1 MEDPDIPEGL
11 RGLVL
16 DGKEVDPLQVSYILG
31 RDAIISTEKP
41 SAIAR
46 WRERLFAW
54 MRRNEARATAF
65 YKIPPSR
72 AIEFGIQVEI

>member
-1 MEDPDIPEGL
+1 M
-11 RGLVL
+11 L
-16 DGKEVDPLQVSYILG
+16 DGKEIDPLAASYILG
-31 RDAIISTEKP
+31 RDSIISTEKP

-54 MRRNEARATAF
+54 MRRNEARASAF

-72 AIEFGIQVEI
+72 AIDFGIQIEI

>member
-1 MEDPDIPEGL
+1 MEEPDVPEGL

-16 DGKEVDPLQVSYILG
+16 DGKEIDPLSVSYILG
-31 RDAIISTEKP
+31 RDAVISTEKP
-41 SAIAR
+41 SAIPR
-46 WRERLFAW
+46 WRERLFSW
-54 MRRNEARATAF
+54 MRRNEVRATAF